1 VTQLHIESPNLASA
15 QGKEATIT
23 WAREIA
29 RAQIQSTAY
38 TNRHRTDREYVADL
52 YQVFWQRVPDQN
64 GWEHWMRDVTLRGRE
79 SVLMRANRSA
89 AIAKGLSKDERYS
102 SKLNTRI
109 Q

>member
-1 VTQLHIESPNLASA
+1 
-15 QGKEATIT
+15 
-23 WAREIA
+23 
-29 RAQIQSTAY
+29 
-38 TNRHRTDREYVADL
+38 
-52 YQVFWQRVPDQN
+52 
-64 GWEHWMRDVTLRGRE
+64 MRDVTLRGRE